1 MISGLPVELIERILF
16 LCWAMPLSIDDRIRL
31 MTSASLVNSSWGW
44 IFLRVSSRDV
54 YVPCPSFAHHFL
66 RILRPQSL
74 PNVLC
79 RSLTVQIIN
88 PNSTPPSVAAES
100 PMEKALATLLYRFH
114 DISAPAVPNLR
125 RIHIEYRD
133 TGFDCV
139 FDNWTLVAFPPQ
151 ITELELSYSFSLAMP
166 PWLRST
172 LRSKHKRQTDRPPWI
187 TPSVRTLTILGGSES
202 LVLDMVMTCPNAQLA
217 TDALRIV
224 SSSR

>member
-1 MISGLPVELIERILF
+1 MISGLPVELIERTLF
-16 LCWAMPLSIDDRIRL
+16 LCWTMPLSMADRIRL
-31 MTSASLVNSSWGW
+31 MTSAPLVNSSWGW

-66 RILRPQSL
+66 QILRPQSL

-79 RSLTVQIIN
+79 RSLT
-88 PNSTPPSVAAES
+88 PKFDAAAGSRRVAE
-100 PMEKALATLLYRFH
+100 LLHRFH

-133 TGFDCV
+133 MGFDCV

-151 ITELELSYSFSLAMP
+151 VTELELSYSFSPAMP

-202 LVLDMVMTCPNAQLA
+202 LVLDMVMTCPNAQLV
-217 TDALRIV
+217 TYRCSPHSV
-224 SSSR
+224 V